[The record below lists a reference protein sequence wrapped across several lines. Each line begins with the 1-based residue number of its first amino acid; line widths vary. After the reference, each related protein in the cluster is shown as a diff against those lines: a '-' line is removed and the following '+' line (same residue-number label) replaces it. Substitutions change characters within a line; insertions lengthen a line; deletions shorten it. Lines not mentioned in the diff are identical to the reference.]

1 MIARATAP
9 APDPG
14 APAYELVVPAGHAR
28 AFTVLAGQYLTVTD
42 VEGQQVGDLVAF
54 NRHDVTE
61 SLHTPFTRVQWNHIY
76 PRVGDVFWSG
86 LMNPLFEIVH
96 DDVGRHDVVRAIC
109 NPGRYVK
116 HFGVTGHRS
125 CLDNFDEVLAPHGVL
140 RWAMPMPLNV
150 FQNTPVMPDGSYE
163 VRAPLSRAGD
173 RIVFVAHMDLLCA
186 LSACPMDLNA
196 TNGGRITDLRVRVS
210 SAPPAA

>member
-1 MIARATAP
+1 MMPTPIAP
-9 APDPG
+9 HPVPG
-14 APAYELVVPAGHAR
+14 APEHELVVPAGHGR
-28 AFTVLAGQYLTVTD
+28 AFTVLAGQFVTVTD
-42 VEGQQVGDLVAF
+42 VEGQQVGDFVAF
-54 NRHDVTE
+54 NGRDVTE

-76 PRVGDVFWSG
+76 PRVGDVFWSS
-86 LMNPLFEIVH
+86 LMNPLFEIVR

-150 FQNTPVMPDGSYE
+150 FQNTPVLPDGSYQ
-163 VRAPLSRAGD
+163 VLPPLSRAGD

-196 TNGGRITDLRVRVS
+196 TNGGRITDLHVRVS
-210 SAPPAA
+210 SQPPAA